1 MACGCPVV
9 TSTETA
15 CPETAAGAAL
25 LVNPRSVDEIHSSLD
40 RLVADVVLRRN
51 LQRRGIERAGEFCW
65 ERSARR
71 HLAVFQQ
78 AMCAPPAPEDLRAV
92 SRIWE

>member
-25 LVNPRSVDEIHSSLD
+25 LVNPRSVDEIHSALD
-40 RLVADVVLRRN
+40 RLVSDVVLRRS
-51 LQRRGIERAGEFCW
+51 LQRRGIERARHFGW
-65 ERSARR
+65 GRSARC
-71 HLAVFQQ
+71 HAEVFQE
-78 AMCAPPAPEDLRAV
+78 AKCAKPDPDD
-92 SRIWE
+92 